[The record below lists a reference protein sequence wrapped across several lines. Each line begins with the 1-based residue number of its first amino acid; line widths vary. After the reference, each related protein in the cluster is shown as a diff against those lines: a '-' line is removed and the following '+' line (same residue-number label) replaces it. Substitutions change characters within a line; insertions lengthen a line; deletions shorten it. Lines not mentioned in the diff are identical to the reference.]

1 MIRPMVRRRGYR
13 IRAWNMKV
21 GRGRTRKGARQIRR
35 ALNALARGRTEVIVL
50 METGGNRAA
59 IDLWLERRNRSPI
72 RAHGYR
78 KYTGRGEIE
87 ASTIILVRRDV
98 EVLDHGII
106 RTKVNWVGPQGKTI
120 DGRAVPWVTINTPRG
135 DLTVRGIHAVWNPT
149 KNAAAQRDLGEQL
162 REHAATVD
170 GDLIDPGDQ
179 NQAPSVESPFSA
191 RENARA
197 IGARPVLTGSGTDWA
212 YASGR
217 SWKGRLGAKRG
228 SDHYDAIYDE
238 QIGTAA

>member
-1 MIRPMVRRRGYR
+1 MSRPVVRRRGYR

-59 IDLWLERRNRSPI
+59 IDLWLERRNRSRF

-87 ASTIILVRRDV
+87 ASTIILVRRDL

-106 RTKVNWVGPQGKTI
+106 RTKVDWVGPKGKRI
-120 DGRAVPWVTINTPRG
+120 DGRAVPWVTIGTPRG
-135 DLTVRGIHAVWNPT
+135 DLTVRGLHAVWNPT
-149 KNAAAQRDLGEQL
+149 KNDEAHRDLGEQL
-162 REHAATVD
+162 RAHAATV
-170 GDLIDPGDQ
+170 GDLIDVGDQ
-179 NQAPSVESPFSA
+179 NQPSSDDAEYSA

-197 IGARPVLTGSGTDWA
+197 VGARPVLTGSGTDWA

-217 SWKGRLGAKRG
+217 RWVGRLGAKRG

-238 QIGTAA
+238 QIGAAA